1 MLSGPATEP
10 AGNERMA
17 LMTSLSVTDT
27 ALNVNGSGT
36 TERFTEAGGVSLA
49 ERVQCDIVGKCRL
62 FVGIDDADRCSNVA
76 IFKFQPDRHGQ
87 FQSIRSK
94 REPAGLWIAT
104 VGVASIVLFFITYA
118 VRVVL
123 TTRSRRGK

>member
-36 TERFTEAGGVSLA
+36 TERFTEAGGCRWRSASSVTSLVS
-49 ERVQCDIVGKCRL
+49 
-62 FVGIDDADRCSNVA
+62 
-76 IFKFQPDRHGQ
+76 
-87 FQSIRSK
+87 
-94 REPAGLWIAT
+94 AGF
-104 VGVASIVLFFITYA
+104 S
-118 VRVVL
+118 
-123 TTRSRRGK
+123 SE